1 VSRHG
6 LQWAAPQGY
15 GAERAAPLSVP
26 VHSVWRERDL
36 EQWL

>member
-6 LQWAAPQGY
+6 PQWAAPQGDA
-15 GAERAAPLSVP
+15 AERVAVLGVP